1 MLRVEGLWLR
11 LGLLVRVEG
20 LCLGFRVEGLWLGV
34 RVYGLGLWL
43 GLGVKSSRFFFWCF
57 SLGLRVYA

>member
-20 LCLGFRVEGLWLGV
+20 LCLGLRVYGFRGHGLGLGFLVVEGLWS
-34 RVYGLGLWL
+34 
-43 GLGVKSSRFFFWCF
+43 GLGVKSSR
-57 SLGLRVYA
+57 LGRG